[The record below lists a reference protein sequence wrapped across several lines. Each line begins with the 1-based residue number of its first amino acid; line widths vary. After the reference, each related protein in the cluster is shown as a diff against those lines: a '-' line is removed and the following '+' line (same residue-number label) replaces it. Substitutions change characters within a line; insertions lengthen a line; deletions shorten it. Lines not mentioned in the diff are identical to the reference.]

1 MNARR
6 SAGFSLLEVMVAF
19 LITAL
24 CLGLV
29 TASLGTVLR
38 ANSRAVEHLDLLQTQ
53 TETLERIRSYILAA
67 YLSPYTANQIQT
79 EFLSMDLDNSGA
91 PYDALTF
98 STLAVTTHRI
108 NGREPDLANVTLF
121 TTDEPPPEVGDQRL
135 RLRRL
140 RLRVGGEINDRFEV
154 DGGTVYTLAD
164 HVTRLLFEYLDSDGD
179 WKKEWD
185 IIEHP
190 GQNGVP
196 SLPCAIRVTLGL
208 RTQNLVENVE
218 TVTVPVEMTGLRCT
232 WDEGKV
238 FEQ

>member
-6 SAGFSLLEVMVAF
+6 PEGFSLLEVMVALF
-19 LITAL
+19 VTAL

-29 TASLGTVLR
+29 TASLGSVLR
-38 ANSRAVEHLDLLQTQ
+38 ANSRAIEHLDLLQTQ
-53 TETLERIRSYILAA
+53 TETLERMRSYLLAA
-67 YLSPYTANQIQT
+67 YLSPYPVNQLQT
-79 EFLSMDLDNSGA
+79 EFLAMDLDNSSE

-98 STLAVTTHRI
+98 STLAITTHRI

-121 TTDEPPPEVGDQRL
+121 TTDEPALEVDGKRL

-154 DGGTVYTLAD
+154 DGGMVYTLAD
-164 HVTRLLFEYLDSDGD
+164 HVTRLQFEYLDTDGD

-185 IIEHP
+185 VVDH
-190 GQNGVP
+190 QNQ
-196 SLPCAIRVTLGL
+196 LPCAIRVTFGL
-208 RTQNLVENVE
+208 RTQNLAESVS
-218 TVTVPVEMTGLRCT
+218 TVTVPVEMTGLNCR